1 MDIAIVTGASKGL
14 GFEISKTLV
23 HSNIEVIGLSRST
36 NDHVDYF
43 EKMKKN
49 IYTHLQID
57 LCNRNEIETIFKG
70 IIQKLIMKQPKKV
83 YVINNA
89 GMVEPIERLGF
100 LDANL
105 IEKAVQLNYLA
116 PMIINNLLL
125 KELRPYNIE
134 VLIVNVTSG
143 AAERSIHGWSVYN
156 SSKAAINMH
165 TNVAGLEQEKDD
177 KHHKI
182 IGFNPGIMD
191 TDMQC
196 VIRGAKE
203 DAFVEIN
210 KFLDYK
216 KNGELRSP
224 ELVGKALIHLLL
236 NEELMNGKIYSI
248 KDLI

>member
-14 GFEISKTLV
+14 GFEISKALV
-23 HSNIEVIGLSRST
+23 HSNVEVIGLSRST
-36 NDHVDYF
+36 NDNVDYY
-43 EKMKKN
+43 EKMKN
-49 IYTHLQID
+49 SIYTHLQID
-57 LCNRNEIETIFKG
+57 LCNLKEVETIFKG
-70 IIQKLIMKQPKKV
+70 IIQKIMMKLPKRV

-100 LDANL
+100 LDTNL

-116 PMIINNLLL
+116 PMIINNLFL

-134 VLIVNVTSG
+134 NVIVNVTSG

-156 SSKAAINMH
+156 STKAAINMH
-165 TNVAGLEQEKDD
+165 TNVAGLEQENND
-177 KHHKI
+177 KQHKI

-203 DAFVEIN
+203 DAFAEIN
-210 KFLDYK
+210 KFLDFK

-224 ELVGKALIHLLL
+224 AVVSNALIGLLL
-236 NEELMNGKIYSI
+236 NEELTNGKIYSI
-248 KDLI
+248 KELL